1 MSETC
6 HHCGYDLIGL
16 PNTGNCPECGQYY
29 DKHSYYRAARSS
41 ESPVARNFKW
51 VFLAAVTLIILIAGI
66 AIAIVSKQV
75 ASTIAITLVLAGL
88 SGFGTY
94 AYWSSE
100 RRERQAAD

>member
-1 MSETC
+1 
-6 HHCGYDLIGL
+6 
-16 PNTGNCPECGQYY
+16 
-29 DKHSYYRAARSS
+29 
-41 ESPVARNFKW
+41 VARNFKW

-75 ASTIAITLVLAGL
+75 ASTIAITLILAGI